1 MEKLNT
7 LGTYCRDLILSGS
20 LSQEEKNKECK
31 LYYLSDAIGLLIH
44 ARDLASDKVD
54 KENIEYL
61 IQLIQDTLEDY

>member
-7 LGTYCRDLILSGS
+7 LGAYCRDLILSGS